1 MKYLVRVFVF
11 NVFALWLA
19 SQLLPTIRV
28 VPTWQALLSAGAVL
42 SALMLIVK
50 PILKILFLPINIITF
65 GLLSWMVN
73 VIVIYLLTVVAFEV
87 SIVPWT
93 FPGGSAFGFVVPA
106 IALTYVMALIA
117 SSLLITLI
125 VSILHSIS
133 ET

>member
-28 VPTWQALLSAGAVL
+28 VATWQALLSAGLVL
-42 SALMLIVK
+42 SMLMLIVK

-65 GLLSWMVN
+65 GFLSWMVN
-73 VIVIYLLTVVAFEV
+73 VIVIYLLTVVASEV
-87 SIVPWT
+87 AIVPWT
-93 FPGGSAFGFVVPA
+93 FPGGSWLGFIMPEVK
-106 IALTYVMALIA
+106 LTYTMALIA

-125 VSILHSIS
+125 VNTLHSVS
-133 ET
+133 EG